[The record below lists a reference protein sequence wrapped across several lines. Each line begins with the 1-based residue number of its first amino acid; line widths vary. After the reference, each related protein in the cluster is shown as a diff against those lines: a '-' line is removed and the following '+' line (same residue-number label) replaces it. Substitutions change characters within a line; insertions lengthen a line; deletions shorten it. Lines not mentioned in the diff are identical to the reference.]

1 MLFRLF
7 FEEFVNLSFF
17 TYITSNKNNNLKKFN
32 FYHCHNT
39 INFYFTFI
47 NLCFYSL
54 GIKISGLDTFGQRV
68 LFAKVVP
75 ESDDL
80 FWQFVGLVL
89 DKLAKSSSA
98 ISMTNKFDLT
108 PHMTLV
114 KVNRPISKLRNSKFL
129 PSRLYEEFSDLQFGV
144 QPINN
149 LQLCVIEAT
158 TRNDGFYRT
167 LSEIK
172 FKI

>member
-1 MLFRLF
+1 M
-7 FEEFVNLSFF
+7 
-17 TYITSNKNNNLKKFN
+17 KHKLKKI
-32 FYHCHNT
+32 CVS
-39 INFYFTFI
+39 FTFETLI
-47 NLCFYSL
+47 SGLR
-54 GIKISGLDTFGQRV
+54 ISGLDTFGQRV

-75 ESDDL
+75 ESDEI
-80 FWQFVGLVL
+80 FWQFVGIVL
-89 DKLAKSSSA
+89 DKLAKSSPA
-98 ISMTNKFDLT
+98 IGMTNKFELT
-108 PHMTLV
+108 PHLTLV
-114 KVNRPISKLRNSKFL
+114 KVNRPISKARRSKFL
-129 PSRLYEEFSDLQFGV
+129 PSRLYEDFVTLDFGV